1 MKTIQKRSNNAAP
14 PLIENYP
21 HQPHQSLTQ
30 TQMKQKHVTL
40 ISLIFL
46 NEFLVNLPSSSNEL
60 QTPVLKRQRK
70 RSGTEGK
77 PSNGATSLSAK
88 PSLKIKDNE
97 ANKKSHTAPATIDPK
112 M

>member
-30 TQMKQKHVTL
+30 MKIKNVTL

-46 NEFLVNLPSSSNEL
+46 NEFLVTLPSSNEL

-77 PSNGATSLSAK
+77 PSNGATSLSAQ
-88 PSLKIKDNE
+88 PSLKIKNNE
-97 ANKKSHTAPATIDPK
+97 ANNKSHTAPATIDPK